1 MGMSIFEEIL
11 NNDNSI
17 FQNQEIF
24 NIDYFPEIIQCRD
37 KELRSILVNIKPLL
51 TNNKVLN
58 TIIMGNSSS
67 GKTTVIKHALMEIE
81 QFTNIKTCYINCN
94 IQNTARKC
102 YFQMFKMLFG
112 YVPQNNIGTEI
123 IQEEIMEKLEE
134 ESFILVMDDLN
145 YLPKRDSN
153 KLINELLRA
162 NEFYHSNMAII
173 LIVNNI
179 SFKYSLE
186 KNAQSV
192 LQCNEIEF
200 KDYTVDEMYSI
211 LKYRCDFGFKKGV
224 IQDNQIMK
232 ISEYAVNYTDLRW
245 GLRTLNLLGQKV
257 ESENRDKIEDGDL
270 IRYMPV

>member
-1 MGMSIFEEIL
+1 MSIFEEIL

-37 KELRSILVNIKPLL
+37 KELRSILINIKPLL

-58 TIIMGNSSS
+58 TIIMGNASS

-112 YVPQNNIGTEI
+112 YIPQNNIGTEI

-134 ESFILVMDDLN
+134 ESFILVLDDLN

-192 LQCNEIEF
+192 LQCNEVEF
-200 KDYTVDEMYSI
+200 KDYTIDEMYSI
-211 LKYRCDFGFKKGV
+211 LKYRCDLGFKKGV
-224 IQDNQIMK
+224 IHNNQIMK
-232 ISEYAVNYTDLRW
+232 ISEYSVNYTDLRW

-257 ESENRDKIEDGDL
+257 ESENRDKIEDSDL
-270 IRYMPV
+270 IEYMPV

>member
-1 MGMSIFEEIL
+1 MVKMSIFEEIM
-11 NNDNSI
+11 NNDNSV
-17 FQNQEIF
+17 FKNQEIF
-24 NIDYFPEIIQCRD
+24 NIDYFPEMIQCRD
-37 KELRSILVNIKPLL
+37 KELKSILINIKPLL

-58 TIIMGNSSS
+58 TIIMGNSST

-81 QFTNIKTCYINCN
+81 QFTDIKACYLNCN

-102 YFQMFKMLFG
+102 YFQMFKILFG
-112 YVPQNNIGTEI
+112 YNPQNNIGTEI

-134 ESFILVMDDLN
+134 ESFILVIDDLN

-162 NEFYHSNMAII
+162 NEFYHSNMAVII
-173 LIVNNI
+173 IVNNL

-200 KDYTVDEMYSI
+200 KDYTVDEIYSI
-211 LKYRCDFGFKKGV
+211 LKYRCDLGFKKGV
-224 IQDNQIMK
+224 ISNNQIMK
-232 ISEYAVNYTDLRW
+232 ISESAVNYGNLRW
-245 GLRTLNLLGQKV
+245 CLRTLNLLGQKI
-257 ESENRDKIEDGDL
+257 ESENRDKIEDYDL
-270 IRYMPV
+270 ADFV

>member
-1 MGMSIFEEIL
+1 MSIFEEIM
-11 NNDNSI
+11 NNDNSV
-17 FQNQEIF
+17 FKNQEIF
-24 NIDYFPEIIQCRD
+24 NIDYFPEMIQCRD
-37 KELRSILVNIKPLL
+37 KELKSILINIKPLL

-58 TIIMGNSSS
+58 TIIMGNSST

-81 QFTNIKTCYINCN
+81 QFTDIKACYLNCN

-102 YFQMFKMLFG
+102 YFQMFKILFG
-112 YVPQNNIGTEI
+112 YNPQNNIGTEI

-134 ESFILVMDDLN
+134 ESFILVIDDLN

-162 NEFYHSNMAII
+162 NEFYHSNMAVII
-173 LIVNNI
+173 IVNNL

-200 KDYTVDEMYSI
+200 KDYTVDEIYSI
-211 LKYRCDFGFKKGV
+211 LKYRCDLGFKKGV
-224 IQDNQIMK
+224 ISNNQIMK
-232 ISEYAVNYTDLRW
+232 ISESAVNYGNLRW
-245 GLRTLNLLGQKV
+245 CLRTLNLLGQKI
-257 ESENRDKIEDGDL
+257 ESENRDKIEDYDL
-270 IRYMPV
+270 ADFV